1 MFAEAWPFGLLSDGQ
16 YAEDESVKS
25 REPHGDCGLMR
36 WRFGAPGLL
45 IVALPSEAMAH
56 ASERGHV
63 MLMPTSLYIL
73 GGALAVM
80 ASMGLAAIAPTLRAG
95 SWPIWDR
102 ISLRAGRL
110 TSAVPSLFSLVM
122 ILGLVAAGFV
132 GPADP
137 ISNPLP
143 GTIWTL
149 WWTGFTIA
157 VIALGNL
164 WATLNPWTGIHDL
177 AMGRQDRPMFRLPSQ
192 AGQWPAVLV
201 FICFA
206 WFELIHPTPFDPVRL
221 AHAAS
226 AYLGFTFIG
235 LFLFGRPWLTS
246 VECFSVYFGMVS
258 KLSPLQ
264 WRREEGCLRLAVG
277 LPGWALLRQAE
288 TGPGTTAF
296 VLLALSTVSFDGF
309 MRTFLWTGALGL
321 NPLEFPGR
329 SAVMLPNSLGLL
341 AMFAG
346 LACIFWLSVRL
357 GQWLSGE
364 APAAGLVW
372 SVVPIAFAYHL
383 AHYLPEFPV
392 SAMQAVKA
400 LSDPFGTGLDI
411 FGTAGLHPPA
421 SIMMDHHT
429 ATFVYRLQVAIIV
442 AGHML
447 GVAAAHVMALRSSS
461 SARTAIIGQVPLNVA
476 MVFYT
481 MFGLWLLSTPVI
493 G

>member
-1 MFAEAWPFGLLSDGQ
+1 MTWRSRSLGLL
-16 YAEDESVKS
+16 A
-25 REPHGDCGLMR
+25 
-36 WRFGAPGLL
+36 A
-45 IVALPSEAMAH
+45 ALPSEALAH

-63 MLMPTSLYIL
+63 MLMPTSLYIV
-73 GGALAVM
+73 GGALAVL
-80 ASMGLAAIAPTLRAG
+80 ASMGLAAIAPSLTVGR
-95 SWPIWDR
+95 WPVWDR
-102 ISLRAGRL
+102 ISLRAGQV
-110 TSAVPSLFSLVM
+110 TSAIPSLVSLAL
-122 ILGLVAAGFV
+122 ILGLVSAGFW
-132 GPADP
+132 GPVDP

-157 VIALGNL
+157 VIVLGNL
-164 WATLNPWTGIHDL
+164 WAALNPWTGLHDL
-177 AMGRQDRPMFRLPSQ
+177 AVGREGRPMFRLP
-192 AGQWPAVLV
+192 ARLGQWPAVLV
-201 FICFA
+201 FLCFA
-206 WFELIHPTPFDPVRL
+206 WFELIHPTPFDPARL
-221 AHAAS
+221 ATAVS
-226 AYLGFTFIG
+226 AYLGFTFLG
-235 LFLFGRPWLTS
+235 LFLFGRPWFTS

-264 WRREEGCLRLAVG
+264 WRREDGRLRLAIG
-277 LPGWALLRQAE
+277 IPGWALLRQTE
-288 TGPGTTAF
+288 SGPGTTAF

-341 AMFAG
+341 AMFCG
-346 LACIFWLSVRL
+346 LACLFWLALRL

-364 APAAGLVW
+364 APAAAFVW
-372 SVVPIAFAYHL
+372 SIVPIAFAYHV
-383 AHYLPEFPV
+383 AHYLPEYPV
-392 SAMQAVKA
+392 SAMQALKA

-421 SIMMDHHT
+421 SIMMDHRI
-429 ATFVYRLQVAIIV
+429 ATLVYRLQVAIIV
-442 AGHML
+442 AGHVL
-447 GVAAAHVMALRSSS
+447 AVVIAHIMALRSAS
-461 SARTAIIGQVPLNVA
+461 SARSAIIGQIPLNLL